1 MWFIPRGGWLH
12 TRRSHLIPGTAQAQ
26 SVAGLSA
33 LAAGAQLVANG
44 PLLRLGATVSRV
56 LPLLLFDGDC
66 AFCASSVNAL
76 RRYVRPQAEL
86 QPWQHADLESLGVTA
101 EQCRK
106 SIQWI
111 SVPGAQA
118 LTQGRAVA
126 AVLRVGRPP
135 WPLVSAVL
143 RLPGMAAAADIGYR
157 VIAANRHRLPGSTPA
172 CRLPQVQVD
181 EPSRAA

>member
-56 LPLLLFDGDC
+56 LPLLLF
-66 AFCASSVNAL
+66 
-76 RRYVRPQAEL
+76 
-86 QPWQHADLESLGVTA
+86 ADLESLGVTA